1 MNKLLLDHFNEENK
15 SYSCSDQEDEDWN
28 IDDELLCEGASAKNI
43 QYSDLCATK
52 LPNNSLKM
60 QRWERNKFNTCYDKT
75 QLLENVDFKPNQYM
89 SNDALSLSKPKSL
102 KQEISM
108 LLKMLAKKNSKAMLA
123 QTDSSS
129 NKNIKFENI
138 DNLQIEFITM
148 RDVESGF

>member
-1 MNKLLLDHFNEENK
+1 
-15 SYSCSDQEDEDWN
+15 
-28 IDDELLCEGASAKNI
+28 
-43 QYSDLCATK
+43 
-52 LPNNSLKM
+52 
-60 QRWERNKFNTCYDKT
+60 
-75 QLLENVDFKPNQYM
+75 M
-89 SNDALSLSKPKSL
+89 SNDQLSLSKPKSL

-129 NKNIKFENI
+129 NKNIKFESI